1 METYETFFKAIS
13 VPVSVISTML
23 VDKYVYDMHTLVGG
37 IVAGCLVGVF
47 YKIVDKTSFLKKELN
62 KKMSYILSLLAYISI
77 ILSFY
82 LFKL

>member
-1 METYETFFKAIS
+1 METYETYFKAFS
-13 VPVSVISTML
+13 VPVSVIFTML
-23 VDKYVYDMHTLVGG
+23 VDQYVYDMPTLVGG
-37 IVAGCLVGVF
+37 LVAGCLVGVF

-62 KKMSYILSLLAYISI
+62 KKTNYILSLLACISI

>member
-13 VPVSVISTML
+13 VPVSVIFTML
-23 VDKYVYDMHTLVGG
+23 VDKYVCDMHTLVGG
-37 IVAGCLVGVF
+37 IVAGCLMGVF